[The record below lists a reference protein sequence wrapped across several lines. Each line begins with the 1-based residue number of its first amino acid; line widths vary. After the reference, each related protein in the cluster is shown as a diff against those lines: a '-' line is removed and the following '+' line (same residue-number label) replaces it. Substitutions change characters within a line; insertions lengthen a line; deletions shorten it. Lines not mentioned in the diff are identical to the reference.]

1 MNNMSNM
8 NMGSNPMPRRMSLE
22 TIRKINSARY
32 FQSNE
37 AYEAPR
43 PRPWQ
48 YVQMEYDR
56 VHLAPPASVPAFKTM
71 EDAQIWMCLDS
82 QYNLRMRERDARIAG

>member
-1 MNNMSNM
+1 MMNRLSQ
-8 NMGSNPMPRRMSLE
+8 E
-22 TIRKINSARY
+22 TIQAINSARY

-37 AYEAPR
+37 KYEAPK

-48 YVQMEYDR
+48 YVQMEYER
-56 VHLAPPASVPAFKTM
+56 VHLAPPASVPPFETL

-82 QYNLRMRERDARIAG
+82 RYNCRMREREVRMAV